1 MEFKKLTAPS
11 LKELFITEIQ
21 NMILSGK
28 LEIGEQLPPER
39 ELAESMHVSR
49 AVVNSGIATLEKKG
63 FLDVRPRIGNFVA
76 DYRKNGTLETLV
88 AIMHYNGGILRDNEV
103 KSILEV
109 RVIILSL
116 AAKLA
121 IEQASDEEIATLAP
135 YLEQLKNCTDPQE
148 TAELM
153 FAFSHDLSF
162 ISGNT
167 LLPLLCASFKDLVIS
182 LWYRYAKKYGCERL
196 YESAHHIYDY
206 IIAKDAKG
214 ACDFIEKSSQESIDG
229 DYNIYTNA
237 N

>member
-1 MEFKKLTAPS
+1 MEFKKLAAPS

-28 LEIGEQLPPER
+28 LEIGEKLPPER

-76 DYRKNGTLETLV
+76 DYRRNGTLETLV
-88 AIMHYNGGILRDNEV
+88 AIMHYNGGMLRNNEI

-109 RVIILSL
+109 RIIIMSL

-121 IEQASDEEIATLAP
+121 IEQASDEEIKTLEP
-135 YLEQLKNCTDPQE
+135 YLEELKTCNDPE
-148 TAELM
+148 KTANLM
-153 FAFSHDLSF
+153 FAFSHELAF

-182 LWYRYAKKYGCERL
+182 LWFRYAKQYGCERL
-196 YESAHHIYDY
+196 YESALHTYHY
-206 IIAKDAKG
+206 ILAKDAKG